1 MLGSTLV
8 SATGDTL
15 GYALPKVLV
24 DGSDKG
30 TDDIEDGSTVGR
42 ILDNEDIKLG
52 SAVLDDATGFC
63 DGNWD

>member
-1 MLGSTLV
+1 M
-8 SATGDTL
+8 
-15 GYALPKVLV
+15 LV

-30 TDDIEDGSTVGR
+30 TDDVEDGSTVGR